1 MGKFKPRLTTDEASK
16 LLGCPLAEAR
26 MLLKAAGVEDS
37 RRGRHGAHL
46 WDYDGVRRLL
56 RALGKKE

>member
-1 MGKFKPRLTTDEASK
+1 MDKIKPRLTTTEVAK
-16 LLGCPLAEAR
+16 LLGCEGAHALV
-26 MLLKAAGVEDS
+26 LLKAAGVATS
-37 RRGRHGAHL
+37 RTSKHGAHF